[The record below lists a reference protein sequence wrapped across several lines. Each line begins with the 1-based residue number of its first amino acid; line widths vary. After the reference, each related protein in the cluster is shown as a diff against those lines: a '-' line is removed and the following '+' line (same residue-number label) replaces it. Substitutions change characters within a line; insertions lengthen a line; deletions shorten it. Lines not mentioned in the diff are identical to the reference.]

1 MRTLSAI
8 IRVLV
13 GLLFVFSGFVKG
25 VDPWGSAI
33 KLEDYFV
40 AFGWD
45 AMVPYA
51 FFIGSLMNV
60 CEFVIGFC
68 LALGIRVKLATLGAV
83 LFMLIFTP
91 LTFYLAIANPVSDCG
106 CFGDAIKM
114 TNWETFYKNV
124 VICAFVAFVIIRRK
138 HYKPWMNKKAE
149 WLGAFIGLL
158 LIVGTSWYS
167 YSYLPIIDFLPYKV
181 GNNIPSLMK
190 VPDGM
195 PVDKYE
201 QFITLNDTTTGKN
214 IDVTVD
220 TYSNDSTYWGQG
232 TKYKYVSISEPKLIS
247 KGYQPPIHDLTMV
260 SAADGNDITE
270 DVLQDSSYSFLMVS
284 YKLAKAST
292 SGIDE
297 FEKLAEY
304 AISNGYRF
312 ICMTSSTNDD
322 IEKFVADNKPTYTFY
337 LTDETTLK
345 TMIRSN
351 PGLILLKGGNVIDK
365 WSHNALPSPEEIEN
379 NYK

>member
-1 MRTLSAI
+1 MRTLSVI
-8 IRVLV
+8 LRVLV
-13 GLLFVFSGFVKG
+13 GLLFIFSGFVKG

-45 AMVPYA
+45 SMVPYA

-68 LALGIRVKLATLGAV
+68 LALGIRIKLAALGAV

-106 CFGDAIKM
+106 CFGDAIKL
-114 TNWETFYKNV
+114 TNWETFYKNI
-124 VICAFVAFVIIRRK
+124 VICAFVAFVFIRRK
-138 HYKPWMNKKAE
+138 HYKSWMNKKAE

-158 LIVGTSWYS
+158 IIAGTSWYS
-167 YSYLPIIDFLPYKV
+167 YSYLPLIDFLPYKI

-201 QFITLNDTTTGKN
+201 QFITLKDTTTGKN

-232 TKYKYVSISEPKLIS
+232 TKYKYISISEPKLIQ

-260 SAADGNDITE
+260 SAVDGNDITE
-270 DVLQDSSYSFLMVS
+270 DVLQDSSYSFLMIS

-292 SGIDE
+292 SHFDE
-297 FEKLAEY
+297 FGKLAKY
-304 AISNGYRF
+304 AESKGYRF

-322 IEKFVADNKPTYTFY
+322 IEKFTTDFKPTYAFY

-345 TMIRSN
+345 TIIRSN
-351 PGLILLKGGNVIDK
+351 PGLMLIKGGNVIDK
-365 WSHNALPSPEEIEN
+365 WSHNALPSPEKIEN
-379 NYK
+379 KYK